1 MVEWYWLLIAFLLGS
16 FVGILLTV
24 MMMAIEKEDDNEHRG
39 IR

>member
-1 MVEWYWLLIAFLLGS
+1 MVEWYWLLISFLIGS

-24 MMMAIEKEDDNEHRG
+24 MMMAIEKEDDNERGG